1 LLAGIIREASE
12 AIRQAPALICFPLV
26 PFVLLLGL
34 VVYWIVAGA
43 YISSM
48 ASFSLGDLKSA
59 VSMNSTTSTNSSA
72 VSTMDSNDLTQYF
85 IAYHFFGLLW
95 TNQVIQAISMCTI
108 AGVVC
113 QYYWSRQKEREGC
126 GGLRSIARSFKN
138 CFRYHFGSLVFGALI
153 IAIVQFARAVLAYID
168 KQTQGLQDKNRLLKL
183 AMKLIQCCMWCL
195 EKFLKFISRNAYIL
209 VAMRGGSF
217 CASTREAFSLIFANL
232 AQIAVTAS
240 ISAFLLLL
248 AKATITF
255 TCGAAMFAII
265 DNDPS
270 YALNGSNEL
279 SSPAVPLIMCV
290 ILAWFV
296 ASTFMNVY
304 ELAID
309 TILLCFCVDLKDN
322 KEGSYYMSEGA

>member
-1 LLAGIIREASE
+1 
-12 AIRQAPALICFPLV
+12 
-26 PFVLLLGL
+26 
-34 VVYWIVAGA
+34 
-43 YISSM
+43 
-48 ASFSLGDLKSA
+48 
-59 VSMNSTTSTNSSA
+59 
-72 VSTMDSNDLTQYF
+72 MDSNDLTQYF